1 MASGPRRVS
10 PPRAPSSPIAPDPA
24 LVPAPRAAH
33 ELAAPEP
40 PASFVPVAQAAEL
53 LEQVPRRRV
62 TLVVSPAG
70 TGKTAV
76 AAAWVAQ
83 ASGEVSVDWFG
94 LRSRAGAGYDGAASV
109 ELPPV
114 PWDGAP
120 PGHGAAYVIV
130 VDDAHLLTAAD
141 RATLTRELEAGTGD
155 THFLLLSREDLP
167 VAPASLELSGDVQTI
182 RFPELRLDDRTA
194 ADLVRVHHPSATPQQ
209 VAEVVRRSGGWAAVL
224 VLGARSL
231 HGSAPPP
238 PLSRMPR
245 HPILDFVASEL
256 VAGLPDPVLAVL
268 AATCWQP
275 DLTDEDAVVLSGD
288 PGAPDDLAA
297 AAADG
302 LVVSRVVGQK
312 VSRAQSAAGPAST
325 RWRVHPLVGEALRRR
340 SAAGD
345 RTAAVRGHE
354 RALHH
359 YERTGDL
366 AAALRQATLT
376 GDATIQLSAI
386 ARHAFDLLAHDQVT
400 PVLEALGH
408 LPPEV
413 RQSDRS
419 TQALDAFILRGAG
432 RWEEAKRLA
441 DLVLVPSPPGS
452 EPGPGSEGADLDTD
466 LAILEAW
473 QARCGA
479 RPIRPALARAAT
491 MLGCQHDADPP
502 ELGHDPP
509 GGTTLRTGWLMV
521 ETADLQV
528 WADQL
533 DDAAVHVHDAARTF
547 ATYDVPRVTSALL
560 VVRAT
565 LELVQGA
572 YQTALGTVDEALA
585 LAAVA
590 GHPPAELGARAHVVR
605 GWARFHDYDIEG
617 ARADLAAAHSQQVPL
632 DPLSQSYRDIL
643 TGKVAMADG
652 AVEEA
657 RRLLDAEAFGP
668 LPLYLERHLRIARFR
683 AAGFM
688 GDLAA
693 MEAEAAAMRRA
704 GLEPEAL
711 LVHAVVLGLDGH
723 EQEALRMLDSL
734 LSRTDPRGRGDVRL
748 TPEVATFAAVIRV
761 ALLQRL
767 GTADALDR
775 AVSLV
780 PDMLTRTATHRLL
793 WVLSGG
799 RMTSRDFSDLLV
811 DEAARPGGHPFAT
824 EALETLAR
832 RERPYPAELLG
843 RRDDLGTVQDLDE
856 ILAVGLTRREH
867 EVLRAVALG
876 GSNATVGS
884 SLFISENTVKT
895 HLAALYRKLGVQ
907 SREEAVAQARRLG
920 LV

>member
-1 MASGPRRVS
+1 M
-10 PPRAPSSPIAPDPA
+10 
-24 LVPAPRAAH
+24 PAPRAVEDLVARGV
-33 ELAAPEP
+33 PEP
-40 PASFVPVAQAAEL
+40 PASFVPVPGVSDF
-53 LEQVPRRRV
+53 LERVPDMRV
-62 TLVVSPAG
+62 SVVVSPAG
-70 TGKTAV
+70 TGKTTM
-76 AAAWVAQ
+76 AAAWATREASDVRVQ
-83 ASGEVSVDWFG
+83 WVDLGSLDRVASGQRQHPLW
-94 LRSRAGAGYDGAASV
+94 GATSPRDD
-109 ELPPV
+109 PT
-114 PWDGAP
+114 
-120 PGHGAAYVIV
+120 HGTAHVVVI
-130 VDDAHLLTAAD
+130 DDAHLLTTAD
-141 RATLTRELEAGTGD
+141 RASLTHELEAGVGD
-155 THFLLLSREDLP
+155 THFLILSRDDLSLVP
-167 VAPASLELSGDVQTI
+167 VSLELAGDVQTL
-182 RFPELRLDDRTA
+182 RFPELRLDDATA
-194 ADLVRVHHPSATPQQ
+194 AELVRLHHSSATPDQ
-209 VAEVVRRSGGWAAVL
+209 VAEVVRRSSGWAAVL

-238 PLSRMPR
+238 PLSRVPS
-245 HPILDFVASEL
+245 HPILDFVTSEL
-256 VAGLPDPVLAVL
+256 VDELPDPLVEVL

-288 PGAPDDLAA
+288 AGAPDELAA

-302 LVVSRVVGQK
+302 LVVC
-312 VSRAQSAAGPAST
+312 RAHGAGHGRST

-340 SAAGD
+340 SAPGG
-345 RTAAVRGHE
+345 RGRAAVVRGHE

-366 AAALRQATLT
+366 AAALRHATLT
-376 GDATIQLSAI
+376 GDATIQLSTLTS
-386 ARHAFDLLAHDQVT
+386 HAFGLIAHDRVA
-400 PVLEALGH
+400 PVQEALAH

-419 TQALDAFILRGAG
+419 AQALDAFILRGAG

-441 DLVLVPSPPGS
+441 DLALSPVPVA
-452 EPGPGSEGADLDTD
+452 EPGQRPDSRDADLATD
-466 LAILEAW
+466 LAILDTW
-473 QARCGA
+473 RARFGG
-479 RPIRPALARAAT
+479 RPIGPALVRASAA
-491 MLGCQHDADPP
+491 LGCQHDADPP

-521 ETADLQV
+521 ETAELQV

-533 DDAAVHVHDAARTF
+533 DAAAVHVHDAARVF
-547 ATYDVPRVTSALL
+547 ATYDVPRVTTALL

-572 YQTALGTVDEALA
+572 YQTALGTADDALA
-585 LAAVA
+585 LAAEA
-590 GHPPAELGARAHVVR
+590 GYPPTELRVRAHLVR
-605 GWARFHDYDIEG
+605 GWARFHDYDVEG
-617 ARADLAAAHSQQVPL
+617 ARADLADAVVQHVPL
-632 DPLSQSYRDIL
+632 DPLSQGYRDIL
-643 TGKVAMADG
+643 AGKVAMAEG

-688 GDLAA
+688 GDLPA
-693 MEAEAAAMRRA
+693 MEAEANAMRHA
-704 GLEPEAL
+704 GLEWEAV

-723 EQEALRMLDSL
+723 EQEAIRMLDAL
-734 LSRTDPRGRGDVRL
+734 LARTDSRGRQVVRL
-748 TPEVATFAAVIRV
+748 TPEVATFAAAIRV

-775 AVSLV
+775 AASLV
-780 PDMLTRTATHRLL
+780 PDLLTRTATHRLL

-799 RMTSRDFSDLLV
+799 RIASPAFLDLLMG
-811 DEAARPGGHPFAT
+811 EAARPDGHPFAT

-832 RERPYPAELLG
+832 RERPYPAELIV
-843 RRDDLGTVQDLDE
+843 RRDDLGAVQDLGE
-856 ILAVGLTRREH
+856 TLAVGLTRREH

-876 GSNATVGS
+876 GSNATVGT

-907 SREEAVAQARRLG
+907 NREEAVAQARRLG